1 MPTDGRTSPGHRSR
15 PVSLLLSLTLGPPG
29 SECRRI
35 SFLRSAPS
43 AVAGGASGVWL
54 IRTSTL
60 INDAILE
67 DSIMKLQRLAA
78 PSIAVAL
85 WVLASPA
92 YAGNVIETMHEM
104 SSSGQFEIDALP
116 RPSKHPA

>member
-1 MPTDGRTSPGHRSR
+1 
-15 PVSLLLSLTLGPPG
+15 
-29 SECRRI
+29 
-35 SFLRSAPS
+35 
-43 AVAGGASGVWL
+43 
-54 IRTSTL
+54 
-60 INDAILE
+60 
-67 DSIMKLQRLAA
+67 MKLQRLAA